1 MHKPLVNFQIENAI
15 ADELHIMLSITY
27 HLLEN
32 LFQEVKDIDDLAKV
46 KAGLNT
52 AELELPHGHQMCDS
66 LKSSHNPHG
75 GSHRSRKPRK
85 SSYQHRRPRRVLH

>member
-46 KAGLNT
+46 NAGLKT
-52 AELELPHGHQMCDS
+52 AELELPHGHQM
-66 LKSSHNPHG
+66 
-75 GSHRSRKPRK
+75 
-85 SSYQHRRPRRVLH
+85 